1 MARVHPRRCWLNP
14 NFGTSSLFAHCAW
27 LLSYDHFWSNIED
40 TQLLRYLHHQNL
52 LQMQV
57 FHLVHHL
64 FVLQGLASLRGI
76 QGLGSS
82 RRVGSGSPVSRGTRY
97 ASWSRCSGARPFL
110 QRFRCLVE
118 VDQLKTCGLH
128 QPLWLPTVIGRDH
141 GALTGNSVKKW
152 RKSNGNV
159 YQPKTHKTW
168 HFTSIPGIMSTIDPA
183 IPSTFKNAD
192 LNSQLQILP
201 RCWMSKPEA
210 CLSISKTA

>member
-1 MARVHPRRCWLNP
+1 MACVHLRRCWLNP
-14 NFGTSSLFAHCAW
+14 NFVCSPCFYRTSSLFVHCAW
-27 LLSYDHFWSNIED
+27 LLSYDHFWSNMED
-40 TQLLRYLHHQNL
+40 TQLLRYLHHQSRSPV
-52 LQMQV
+52 Q
-57 FHLVHHL
+57 
-64 FVLQGLASLRGI
+64 LRH
-76 QGLGSS
+76 
-82 RRVGSGSPVSRGTRY
+82 VGSDSPVSSGARY

-141 GALTGNSVKKW
+141 GTLTGNSVKKW

-168 HFTSIPGIMSTIDPA
+168 HFTSIPGIMSIIDPA